1 MEHELVDHLSANGK
15 FIGTVDKAI
24 AHQFGLWHRSIH
36 LWIVNDQNE
45 ILLQKRCAN
54 KKFYPNV
61 YDCSVA
67 GHVGAT
73 EETWRTAIRESK
85 EELGVDID
93 IKKDELEL
101 LFTIREQLCYHDID
115 SREFVDVYLLR
126 KNVKLSDLT
135 YQEEEVSG
143 AKYVPL
149 KEFFS
154 LIEAKDPSLFMHTEE
169 YEKLKEF
176 FGY

>member
-1 MEHELVDHLSANGK
+1 MEHELVDHLSKSGK
-15 FIGTVDKAI
+15 FISTIDKAV
-24 AHQFGLWHRSIH
+24 AHQLGLWHRSIH
-36 LWIVNDQNE
+36 LWIVNDQQE
-45 ILLQKRCAN
+45 ILLQKRSAN

-67 GHVGAT
+67 GHVGAR
-73 EETWRTAIRESK
+73 EETWITAIRESK
-85 EELGVDID
+85 EELGVDI
-93 IKKDELEL
+93 KKEELEL
-101 LFTIREQLCYHDID
+101 LFTIRERLCYNDID

-126 KNVKLSDLT
+126 KNVKLSDLV
-135 YQEEEVSG
+135 YQKEEVSE

-154 LIEAKDPSLFMHTEE
+154 LIEAKDPSLFMHAEE